1 MTYITLISIVNDI
14 IQFLSENIKM
24 SQQQTLEEKSCVMI
38 WY

>member
-14 IQFLSENIKM
+14 IQFLLRNIKM
-24 SQQQTLEEKSCVMI
+24 SQQQTLEEKSCVMT